1 MNPRTTALL
10 ALLACLLGG
19 FVYFYEIEGEE
30 GREAAIES
38 EKRLFADLESEDIDA
53 LELTTTDSVLARIER
68 RDGGWRI
75 VSPVEGAGDA
85 IALDAIASAIVQL
98 PRAGSVKASPGDLAQ
113 FGLAEGAP
121 VVRFEAKGAS
131 HALRIGKATPV
142 GGNVYVAAEAGPEVA
157 PVVAY
162 VESYRVNAW
171 RRKLDDLRDR
181 RIVALTPGEVE
192 RRATAWPE
200 PGEGAAP
207 GVAES
212 GLFEVV
218 LVRDSGRGWQIES
231 PAALP
236 ADEETVN
243 RLLSDLAYRQAS
255 GFVDE
260 RTPAVESAL
269 RETAL
274 RVRWSAS
281 GAPGEQQL
289 RIAGL
294 EGDTRLVETAAGVLH
309 RIAPERLEDF
319 ELRLSAYRDKQLS
332 ALDVALLSRIEL
344 EFADEGAGLET
355 PVAGPAGPV
364 VLTQADGTWSSSGLD
379 LDPEA
384 LAGLAGRLASL
395 RAGEIVADEM
405 GEPELASLGLA
416 PPAVRIRIWAGK
428 GDADAPPVLELELGR
443 LDPERGLFARRL
455 PEAAVHALEPI
466 VAESLPRTR
475 ADFEARFAAG
485 SGGATADLL
494 DQ

>member
-19 FVYFYEIEGEE
+19 FVYFYEIEGEA

-38 EKRLFADLESEDIDA
+38 EKRLFADVEAEDVDV
-53 LELTTTDSVLARIER
+53 LELTTTDGVAARFER
-68 RDGGWRI
+68 RAGGWRI

-85 IALDAIASAIVQL
+85 VTLDAIASALAQL
-98 PRAGSVKASPGDLAQ
+98 PRAGSVKAAPGDLAQ

-131 HALRIGKATPV
+131 RALRIGKATPV
-142 GGNVYVAAEAGPEVA
+142 GGNVYVATDGGPE
-157 PVVAY
+157 VAY

-171 RRKLDDLRDR
+171 RRALGDLRDR
-181 RIVALTPGEVE
+181 RIVELTPGEVE
-192 RRATAWPE
+192 RLAIAWPE
-200 PGEGAAP
+200 AGEGASPDAA
-207 GVAES
+207 GS
-212 GLFEVV
+212 GLFEVA
-218 LVRDSGRGWQIES
+218 LVRAAERGWQIES

-243 RLLSDLAYRQAS
+243 RLLSDLAYLQAS

-260 RTPAVESAL
+260 VTPAVEDAL

-281 GAPGEQQL
+281 GEGDERQL

-294 EGDTRLVETAAGVLH
+294 EGDARLVETTGGALH
-309 RIAPERLEDF
+309 RIPPERLDDF
-319 ELRLSAYRDKQLS
+319 ERRLAAYRDKQLS
-332 ALDVALLSRIEL
+332 ALDAARLSRIEL
-344 EFADEGAGLET
+344 EFADEVEPLAT

-364 VLTQADGTWSSSGLD
+364 VLVQADGTWAAEGLD

-384 LAGLAGRLASL
+384 LAGLAGSLASL
-395 RAGEIVADEM
+395 RASDVVADAL
-405 GEPELASLGLA
+405 GESELASLGFA
-416 PPAVRIRIWAGK
+416 PPAVRIRIWVEK
-428 GDADAPPVLELELGR
+428 GDSDAPPTLALELGR
-443 LDPERGLFARRL
+443 LDPERGLFVRRP
-455 PEAAVHALEPI
+455 PEATVHTLEPI
-466 VAESLPRTR
+466 VAESLPRMR

-485 SGGATADLL
+485 SDGAAADLL

>member
-30 GREAAIES
+30 GREAAVES
-38 EKRLFADLESEDIDA
+38 EKRLFADLEAEDVDA

-75 VSPVEGAGDA
+75 VSPVESAGDA
-85 IALDAIASAIVQL
+85 IALDSIASAIVKL
-98 PRAGSVKASPGDLAQ
+98 PRAGSVKAAPGDLAQ

-157 PVVAY
+157 F

-171 RRKLDDLRDR
+171 RRKFDDLRDR

-192 RRATAWPE
+192 RLAIAWPE
-200 PGEGAAP
+200 SGEGAAP
-207 GVAES
+207 GSAES
-212 GLFEVV
+212 DLFEVV
-218 LVRDSGRGWQIES
+218 LVRDPGKGWRIES
-231 PAALP
+231 PAELP

-243 RLLSDLAYRQAS
+243 RLLSDLAYLQAS

-260 RTPAVESAL
+260 RTPAVERAL

-281 GAPGEQQL
+281 GAPGEAGEQQL
-289 RIAGL
+289 RVAGL

-332 ALDVALLSRIEL
+332 ALDAALLSRIEL
-344 EFADEGAGLET
+344 EFADEAAGLET
-355 PVAGPAGPV
+355 PVAGPVGPV
-364 VLTQADGTWSSSGLD
+364 VLIQADGTWSADGLAF
-379 LDPEA
+379 DPEA

-395 RAGEIVADEM
+395 RASDIVADEM
-405 GEPELASLGLA
+405 GESELASLGLS
-416 PPAVRIRIWAGK
+416 PPAVRIRIWSGK
-428 GDADAPPVLELELGR
+428 GDSDARPVLELELGR
-443 LDPERGLFARRL
+443 LDPERGLFVRRL
-455 PEAAVHALEPI
+455 PEATVHTLEPI

-475 ADFEARFAAG
+475 ADFEARFAAE
-485 SGGATADLL
+485 SDGAAADLL